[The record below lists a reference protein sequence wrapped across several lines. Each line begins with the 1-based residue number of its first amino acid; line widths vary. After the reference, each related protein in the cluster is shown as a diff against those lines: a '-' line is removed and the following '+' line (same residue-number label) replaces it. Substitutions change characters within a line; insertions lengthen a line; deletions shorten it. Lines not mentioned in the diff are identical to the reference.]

1 MLPMVLDVTRL
12 RLVLVGNGA
21 AAERRLALLDEA
33 GAADLTVYAD
43 EPSLRL
49 AHRAGARLVR
59 RLPSAQ
65 ELAAARVVF
74 IAERAA
80 RHVHDLAATA
90 RAAGA
95 RLVHRLPSAQELAA
109 ARIVFIAER
118 AARHAHDLAA
128 TARAAGALVHV
139 EDEPDLCD
147 MHAPAT
153 LRRGDLLIAVSTG
166 GQSPALAG
174 QVKRF
179 LGALFGTEWQQ
190 RLDEL
195 AALRHGWREGGADLE
210 TVACWTEEWI
220 GRQGWLPQNGTR
232 DDDRSLA
239 AARSAAA
246 LEAIFASRH

>member
-1 MLPMVLDVTRL
+1 MLPMVLDVARL

-33 GAADLTVYAD
+33 GAADLSVYAD
-43 EPSLRL
+43 DASPSL
-49 AHRAGARLVR
+49 AHAAGSRLVR

-65 ELAAARVVF
+65 ELAAARMVF
-74 IAERAA
+74 IAERA
-80 RHVHDLAATA
+80 
-90 RAAGA
+90 
-95 RLVHRLPSAQELAA
+95 E
-109 ARIVFIAER
+109 
-118 AARHAHDLAA
+118 RHARDLAA

-147 MHAPAT
+147 AHAPAT
-153 LRRGDLLIAVSTG
+153 LRRGELVIAVSTG
-166 GQSPALAG
+166 GQSPALAV

-195 AALRHGWREGGADLE
+195 AVLRHGWREAGADSE
-210 TVACWTEEWI
+210 TVARWTEEWV
-220 GRQGWLPQNGTR
+220 GRQGWLPPNGATDGER
-232 DDDRSLA
+232 PLA

-246 LEAIFASRH
+246 LDAIFASRH

>member
-1 MLPMVLDVTRL
+1 MLPMVLDLTRL

-33 GAADLTVYAD
+33 GAADLSVYAD
-43 EPSLRL
+43 DPSPSL
-49 AHRAGARLVR
+49 AHAAGSRLVR

-65 ELAAARVVF
+65 ELAAARMVF

-80 RHVHDLAATA
+80 RQAC
-90 RAAGA
+90 
-95 RLVHRLPSAQELAA
+95 
-109 ARIVFIAER
+109 
-118 AARHAHDLAA
+118 DLAA

-139 EDEPDLCD
+139 EDEPALCD
-147 MHAPAT
+147 VHAPAT
-153 LRRGDLLIAVSTG
+153 LRRGELLIAVSTG
-166 GQSPALAG
+166 GQSPALAV

-195 AALRHGWREGGADLE
+195 AALRHGWREGGADSE
-210 TVACWTEEWI
+210 TVARWTEEWV
-220 GRQGWLPQNGTR
+220 GRRGWLARNGATGGE
-232 DDDRSLA
+232 RSLA

-246 LEAIFASRH
+246 LDAIFASRH